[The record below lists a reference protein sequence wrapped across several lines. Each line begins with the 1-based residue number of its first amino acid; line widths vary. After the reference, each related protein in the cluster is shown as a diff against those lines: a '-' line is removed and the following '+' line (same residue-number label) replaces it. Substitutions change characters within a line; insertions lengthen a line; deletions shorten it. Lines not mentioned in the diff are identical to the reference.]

1 MPQQRY
7 INKMAEYRY
16 INKMAECRYINK
28 MAEYRYINKMA
39 EYRFINKMDEQR
51 YINKMAECRFIKQDV
66 LQVRVNN
73 DCWLLCVPTMYTLH
87 YISVICIQCH
97 YQTSVCLYKVQ
108 TS

>member
-1 MPQQRY
+1 
-7 INKMAEYRY
+7 
-16 INKMAECRYINK
+16 
-28 MAEYRYINKMA
+28 
-39 EYRFINKMDEQR
+39 
-51 YINKMAECRFIKQDV
+51 MAECRFIKQDV